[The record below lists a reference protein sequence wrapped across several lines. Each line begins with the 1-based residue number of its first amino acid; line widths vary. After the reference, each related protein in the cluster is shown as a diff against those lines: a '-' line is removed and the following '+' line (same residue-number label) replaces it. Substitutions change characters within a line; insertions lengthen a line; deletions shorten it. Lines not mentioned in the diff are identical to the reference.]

1 MRKTIQ
7 LTLACMILLLQLSQ
21 AQNNSQSL
29 QIKNKILW
37 DTYGVPHV
45 YAGSVAGMYYGF
57 GWSQMHSHASLLLQ
71 LYGEARGKAAEYW
84 GERYLMLDKK
94 ILSFDVP
101 SIADKMYTKQ
111 NAFYKTYLDAFAKGI
126 NDYAAAHPEDIDTV
140 YRQVLP
146 VKPQDVLAH
155 GVRVCYLEF
164 LAPNDIG
171 DVSHMIMA
179 GSNAYAVAPSRSA
192 NGHALLL
199 ANPHLPWEDLFI
211 FYEAHL
217 KAPGFNAYGATLIG
231 FPMLAIAFN
240 EHLGWTHTVN
250 TIDGSDKY
258 ELTLKDDGY
267 LLDGKKEM
275 FSDKPIMIRVKK
287 DDGGFREESFI
298 IRSSKHGSVLGTKN
312 GKAYAVRIAGI
323 DHPDIFY
330 EWHRMA
336 AATSRKDFESALRM
350 MQLPMFNVVYADDK
364 GNIAYN
370 FAGNVPVRDTGD
382 WRLWHSNID
391 GTRSKFIWNAFHSY
405 EQLPRLVNPATGFLQ
420 NANDPPWTCTYP
432 TVLKPDNYPAYMSP
446 LEMDLRPQRAVNM
459 IKDQK
464 AITLQQLIDDKF
476 NTGMEAAD
484 RLVPLLIEAA
494 GKYGDSLAQKAAEV
508 LKQWDRKTDSSS
520 SGALLFM
527 RWAERNGRDPFAEPW
542 NFKHPVETPS
552 GLKDPQQAVAALDS
566 AARDLIRFVGRMD
579 IPYGQVFRLRSEHF
593 DYAGNGGPGT
603 FGIFRTLHYKPDKDG
618 RFKAIAGDSY
628 IAAVEFGSQVKAK
641 VLLNYSNSSQ
651 KGSKHSEDQ
660 LKLVSQKQLRDAW
673 FTDEEI
679 SQHTEAEEVLKF

>member
-1 MRKTIQ
+1 
-7 LTLACMILLLQLSQ
+7 MILILSLSH
-21 AQNNSQSL
+21 AQNTPRPSDRQ
-29 QIKNKILW
+29 NKILW
-37 DTYGVPHV
+37 DSYGVPHI
-45 YAGSVAGMYYGF
+45 YASSVAGMYYGF
-57 GWSQMHSHASLLLQ
+57 GWAQMHSHANHLLQ

-101 SIADKMYTKQ
+101 SIADKLYTQ
-111 NAFYKTYLDAFAKGI
+111 QDAVYKTYLDAFAKGI
-126 NDYAAAHPEDIDTV
+126 NDYVAAHPEDIDSIN
-140 YRQVLP
+140 RQVLP

-164 LAPNDIG
+164 LAPYDIG
-171 DVSHMIMA
+171 DVSHMVMA
-179 GSNAYAVAPSRSA
+179 GSNAYAVAPSKSA

-199 ANPHLPWEDLFI
+199 ANPHLPWGDLFL

-217 KAPGFNAYGATLIG
+217 KAPGFNAYGSTLVG

-250 TIDGSDKY
+250 TIDGSDRY

-267 LLDGKKEM
+267 LLDGKTEAFNEKG
-275 FSDKPIMIRVKK
+275 IAIRVKK
-287 DDGGFREESFI
+287 NDNSYREEPFI
-298 IRSSKHGSVLGTKN
+298 IRSSKHGSVLGSKN

-323 DHPDIFY
+323 DNPGIFY
-330 EWHRMA
+330 QWHRMA
-336 AATSRKDFESALRM
+336 QAVSRKDFEVALNM
-350 MQLPMFNVVYADDK
+350 MQLPMFNVIYADDK

-382 WRLWHSNID
+382 WRYWHGNID
-391 GTRSKFIWNAFHSY
+391 GTRSKLIWHAYHTY
-405 EQLPRLVNPATGFLQ
+405 EQMPKLVNPATGFLQ

-446 LEMDLRPQRAVNM
+446 LEMDLRPQRAVNI

-484 RLVPLLIEAA
+484 RLVPLLVEAA
-494 GKYGDSLAQKAAEV
+494 NKYGDSLAQKAAV
-508 LKQWDRKTDSSS
+508 ALQQWDRKTDSSS

-542 NFKHPVETPS
+542 DFKRPVETPS
-552 GLKDPQQAVAALDS
+552 GLKDPKAAVAALDS
-566 AARDLIRFVGRMD
+566 AASDLQRFVGRID
-579 IPYGQVFRLRSEHF
+579 IPYGQVFRFRSEHF

-603 FGIFRTLHYKPDKDG
+603 FGIFRTINYALDKDG
-618 RFKAIAGDSY
+618 RFKAVAGDSY
-628 IAAVEFGSQVKAK
+628 IAAIEFGEKVKAR
-641 VLLNYSNSSQ
+641 VLLNYSNSTQ
-651 KGSKHSEDQ
+651 KGSKHAEDQ
-660 LKLVSQKQLRDAW
+660 LQLASQKQLRDAW

-679 SQHTEAEEVLKF
+679 KQHIETEELLKF